1 MSNFKILLSSDLSYE
16 EVVAEI
22 YYDDKYVGLI
32 NQDDP
37 KNILFVLPSDCDP
50 SFVAKELPLNIL
62 IESIQ
67 VAMEKLGH
75 NVKSDV
81 TIVSG
86 ST

>member
-37 KNILFVLPSDCDP
+37 QNILFVLPSGCDP

-67 VAMEKLGH
+67 IAMKKLGH
-75 NVKSDV
+75 DSE
-81 TIVSG
+81 
-86 ST
+86 